1 MNSCYEKRRELNRVA
16 ISSTEEG
23 DIACYAEASVASPSS
38 ALRNEER
45 LDPKQLAL
53 RAGLDGIA
61 GLTLAPTRHQLIL
74 DGQGLYTWC
83 AIDAVGIPAALSL
96 DAHVTTSCAHCGA
109 ALSVDIDH
117 SEPPADSSL
126 RGWIPSTDCMN
137 THAELYPPLANLF
150 CWLEHLEEWRA
161 AWGDLVKESEHV

>member
-1 MNSCYEKRRELNRVA
+1 MNSCYEKRRGLNRVA

-53 RAGLDGIA
+53 RVRD
-61 GLTLAPTRHQLIL
+61 LTGSPDSRWHRTRHRLIL

-96 DAHVTTSCAHCGA
+96 DAQVRHPARTAVLHSRWTSIALNRPRTLRFA
-109 ALSVDIDH
+109 AGYH
-117 SEPPADSSL
+117 PPTA
-126 RGWIPSTDCMN
+126 
-137 THAELYPPLANLF
+137 
-150 CWLEHLEEWRA
+150 
-161 AWGDLVKESEHV
+161 